1 MFVLALCSSSS
12 SQMDRT
18 DIKGIFGAYMLSCF
32 KAFLGTRARNAQW
45 YSVHHYTILVHLTTR
60 CGWWPST
67 FMSRMLNAVVTNEN
81 APFHLLTQNCLVQNH
96 NFLGICG
103 SSSSINFCHANWNTY
118 PEDAF
123 LGRHAH
129 HIFNDEVTSC
139 YYNVIVKRCN
149 KTFFVELCCMM
160 IYHLSQNCKCTLG
173 GWKIWSS
180 QQKVLAKDIFHG
192 ASS

>member
-1 MFVLALCSSSS
+1 MVFSPPLYYSSTSNYEMWLMALYIYESYVECSSNKWKCPISS
-12 SQMDRT
+12 PHT
-18 DIKGIFGAYMLSCF
+18 KLSCPKPQLF
-32 KAFLGTRARNAQW
+32 G
-45 YSVHHYTILVHLTTR
+45 HL
-60 CGWWPST
+60 W
-67 FMSRMLNAVVTNEN
+67 
-81 APFHLLTQNCLVQNH
+81 QQQ
-96 NFLGICG
+96 
-103 SSSSINFCHANWNTY
+103 SSINFCHANWNTY

-180 QQKVLAKDIFHG
+180 QQKVLVKDIFHE